1 MLAQAQQLTRSVEE
15 RANAAVQALHAAQ
28 AQWGQRSANAPGAF
42 RRLAASGEAPK
53 RAGGHGWWQPAAKPA
68 PVLAQTDQ
76 QHREERPQVRAQHKE
91 QARQEALARKSSAA
105 VPTATSRG
113 SQPTAPE
120 VPSGAKPAE
129 PGTRRTLTYWV
140 QIAICFFM
148 GSILHN
154 RLVTIFAMVAVIA
167 MYYLRKQRWSLFA
180 GALVLAT
187 LLGYLVRPLM

>member
-1 MLAQAQQLTRSVEE
+1 MATR
-15 RANAAVQALHAAQ
+15 
-28 AQWGQRSANAPGAF
+28 
-42 RRLAASGEAPK
+42 GET
-53 RAGGHGWWQPAAKPA
+53 G

-76 QHREERPQVRAQHKE
+76 QRRKERQQVRAQHKE
-91 QARQEALARKSSAA
+91 QARQEALARQSSATA
-105 VPTATSRG
+105 PTAPSRG
-113 SQPTAPE
+113 SRPTAPE

-129 PGTRRTLTYWV
+129 AGTRRTLTYWV